1 MMGQKDI
8 DYIKKF
14 APDLVDKFIFR
25 YKILEYISL
34 NAPVGRRNISAYLGV
49 GERIVRN
56 ELDFFTDEKIVEV
69 IKSGTFITNLGL
81 SMLEE
86 LREIINIFNENQAIA
101 DDLRKKLE
109 IKKVIICDS
118 YEDEFLGK
126 EQIAKVASEYFL
138 NIISENDVI
147 GISGGTTVKSF
158 VDIMNVKKFFKN
170 ISVIPARG
178 SLGNG
183 LEYQSNVVA
192 NNLSK
197 KLKANFFGTFL
208 PDYLDD
214 LTFDRLKDLEEVKTL
229 IEYLNKI
236 NILVFGIGRADAM
249 AKRRSLTEDE
259 INILNEKNAV
269 SEAFG
274 NYFDIDGNIV
284 YSSNTIGLDMEQYL
298 KIKEVIAIA
307 GYGEKYKAIVSICNI
322 RKDMTLVTDKE
333 TAKKILNIL

>member
-197 KLKANFFGTFL
+197 KLGANFFGTFL

-274 NYFDIDGNIV
+274 NYFDIDGNAV

>member
-1 MMGQKDI
+1 MKDI

-14 APDLVDKFIFR
+14 APDLIDKFIFR

-34 NAPVGRRNISAYLGV
+34 NAPIGRRSISSYLGV
-49 GERIVRN
+49 GERLVRN
-56 ELDFFTDEKIVEV
+56 ELEFLTEEKFVEV
-69 IKSGTFITNLGL
+69 IKSGTFITDLGESIL
-81 SMLEE
+81 IE
-86 LREIINIFNENQAIA
+86 LRDLINNFNENQDIA
-101 DDLRKKLE
+101 DELRLKLG
-109 IKKVIICDS
+109 IKKVIVCDS
-118 YEDEFLGK
+118 YDDESLGK

-147 GISGGTTVKSF
+147 AISGGTTVKSF
-158 VDIMNVKKFFKN
+158 VDIINVKKEYNK
-170 ISVIPARG
+170 IAVIPARG

-197 KLKANFFGTFL
+197 KLKASFFGTFL
-208 PDYLDD
+208 PDYLDE

-229 IEYLNKI
+229 IGYLNKI

-259 INILNEKNAV
+259 IKILNEKNAV

-298 KIKEVIAIA
+298 KIDEVIAIA
-307 GYGEKYKAIVSICNI
+307 GYGEKYKAIISICNI

-333 TAKKILNIL
+333 SAKKILNIL

>member
-1 MMGQKDI
+1 MNDI
-8 DYIKKF
+8 DYLKKFVPDLIKKF
-14 APDLVDKFIFR
+14 VFR
-25 YKILEYISL
+25 YKILEYISM
-34 NAPVGRRNISAYLGV
+34 NAPVGRRNISSYLGV
-49 GERIVRN
+49 GERLVRN
-56 ELDFFTDEKIVEV
+56 ELEFFTEEKFVEV
-69 IKSGTFITNLGL
+69 IKSGTFITDLGE
-81 SMLEE
+81 SMLIE
-86 LREIINIFNENQAIA
+86 LRDLINNFNENQDIA
-101 DDLRKKLE
+101 DKLKLKLG
-109 IKKVIICDS
+109 IKRVIVSDS
-118 YEDEFLGK
+118 FGDESLGK
-126 EQIAKVASEYFL
+126 EQIAKVAAEYFL
-138 NIISENDVI
+138 NTISENDVI
-147 GISGGTTVKSF
+147 GISGGTTVKTF
-158 VDIMNVKKFFKN
+158 VDIMNVKKSYDK
-170 ISVIPARG
+170 IAVIPARG

-197 KLKANFFGTFL
+197 KLSANFFGTFL

-236 NILVFGIGRADAM
+236 NVLVLGIGRSDAM

-274 NYFDIDGNIV
+274 NYFDISGNIV
-284 YSSNTIGLDMEQYL
+284 YSSNTIGLDMDQYL

-307 GYGEKYKAIVSICNI
+307 GYGEKYKAIISICNI

-333 TAKKILNIL
+333 SAKKILNIL